1 MTLTDLYKNYENY
14 LPIDELDTMMKKL
27 GQELESDQ
35 IKVNWKIRVIKHLN
49 IQNGSYKVELKT
61 SGLIFSNRID
71 GKRASQILIP
81 SMK

>member
-35 IKVNWKIRVIKHLN
+35 IKVNRKVREIKHLK
-49 IQNGSYKVELKT
+49 IQNGPYKVELKT

-71 GKRASQILIP
+71 GKRAFQIKIPLI
-81 SMK
+81 K